1 MLIIA
6 LVFNGFRFA
15 DMLRHFFLI
24 LMIGFAALVHQNAFA
39 QTYYV
44 TDEFKLMLRTG
55 PGIGNKIIKTLPT
68 GTKLSVVIQDAGKGH
83 SQVRTEDGTI
93 GYVFTK
99 FVSQE
104 VPAKFRVQSLEKQLA
119 ELQGNPEGLQ
129 SRLVNLQES
138 YDQLSQNYQKNI
150 TVKEDISQQ
159 LEKFKSASANAVGLS
174 ETNTKLE
181 EEVRQ
186 LILQL
191 DDIRIQNETMQDQSE
206 KKWFALGVSTVL
218 LGIFLGWVLS
228 RFKPRN
234 RRSGW

>member
-1 MLIIA
+1 
-6 LVFNGFRFA
+6 
-15 DMLRHFFLI
+15 MLRKFIFI
-24 LMIGFAALVHQNAFA
+24 IMVGFTVSAYQSASA

-44 TDEFKLMLRTG
+44 TDEFTLMLRTG

-83 SQVRTEDGTI
+83 SQVRTADGTI

-99 FVSQE
+99 FVTKE
-104 VPAKFRVQSLEKQLA
+104 VPSKFRVRFLEKQLA
-119 ELQGNPEGLQ
+119 ELKGKPEGLQ
-129 SRLVNLQES
+129 AKLLNIQES

-150 TVKEDISQQ
+150 EVKDDLSKQ
-159 LEKFKSASANAVGLS
+159 LEKIKLASADAVALS

-191 DDIRIQNETMQDQSE
+191 DDIRIQNETMKDQSE
-206 KKWFALGVSTVL
+206 KKWFALGASIVF

>member
-1 MLIIA
+1 
-6 LVFNGFRFA
+6 
-15 DMLRHFFLI
+15 MLRKHIFI
-24 LMIGFAALVHQNAFA
+24 LMVCFTAFLHQSVSA

-83 SQVRTEDGTI
+83 SQVRTQDGTI

-99 FVSQE
+99 FVTKD
-104 VPAKFRVQSLEKQLA
+104 VPSKFRVQFLEKQLA
-119 ELQGNPEGLQ
+119 DLKGKPEGLQ
-129 SRLVNLQES
+129 SKLLNLQES
-138 YDQLSQNYQKNI
+138 YDELSQNYQKSI
-150 TVKEDISQQ
+150 DVKDQLSKQ
-159 LEKFKSASANAVGLS
+159 LEKIKVASSDAVGLS
-174 ETNTKLE
+174 ESNTKLE

-191 DDIRIQNETMQDQSE
+191 DDLRIQNETMKDQSE
-206 KKWFALGVSTVL
+206 KKWFALGASIVF

-228 RFKPRN
+228 RFKPN
-234 RRSGW
+234 HRRSNW

>member
-1 MLIIA
+1 MA
-6 LVFNGFRFA
+6 SFTAFA
-15 DMLRHFFLI
+15 Y
-24 LMIGFAALVHQNAFA
+24 QNANA
-39 QTYYV
+39 QTHYV

-55 PGIGNKIIKTLPT
+55 PGIGNKIIKTLST
-68 GTKLSVVIQDAGKGH
+68 GTKLSVVIEDAGKGH

-99 FVSQE
+99 FLTKDIPS
-104 VPAKFRVQSLEKQLA
+104 KFRVSFLEKQLA
-119 ELQGNPEGLQ
+119 DLKGEPEGLE
-129 SRLVNLQES
+129 SKLLSLQES

-150 TVKEDISQQ
+150 EVKDDLSQQ
-159 LEKFKSASANAVGLS
+159 LKKIRSASADAVGLS
-174 ETNTKLE
+174 EANAKLE

-191 DDIRIQNETMQDQSE
+191 DDIRIQNETMKDQSE
-206 KKWFALGVSTVL
+206 KKWFALGASIVF

-234 RRSGW
+234 RRGGW